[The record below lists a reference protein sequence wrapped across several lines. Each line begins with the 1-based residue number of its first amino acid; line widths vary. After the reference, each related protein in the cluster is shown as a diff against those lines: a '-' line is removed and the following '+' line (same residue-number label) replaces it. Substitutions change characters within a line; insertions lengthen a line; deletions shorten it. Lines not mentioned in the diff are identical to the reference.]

1 MATKP
6 LPNAQVVSETQ
17 KQRLR
22 TITEGWEGL
31 VTQEL
36 KAAGKRRMTIEEI
49 RAAMRGAEK

>member
-1 MATKP
+1 M
-6 LPNAQVVSETQ
+6 PNAQVVSETQ